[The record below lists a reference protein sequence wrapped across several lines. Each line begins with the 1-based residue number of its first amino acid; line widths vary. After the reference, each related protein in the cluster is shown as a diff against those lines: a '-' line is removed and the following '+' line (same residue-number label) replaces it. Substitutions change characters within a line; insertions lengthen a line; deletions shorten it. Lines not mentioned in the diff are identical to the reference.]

1 VRSRLTPELRA
12 AIERAAIED
21 GVDPATALAYAE
33 RESSFNPMARNSKTI
48 RGLYQMRGDLRQQY
62 GVGDSDD
69 PYVQTKGF
77 NRLLA
82 DNRKAMSQRLGR
94 DVDDAEAYA
103 GHHFGAGRAASM
115 FRMDPNTDVAEVFT
129 PYERSINPHIT
140 RAGTVGGLLGEVT
153 GDINKRR
160 STYGAGA
167 SDLDFSA
174 MGEPVG
180 DQPTMMASAKPEA
193 LDFSQFGEA
202 AA

>member
-1 VRSRLTPELRA
+1 VKSRLTPELRA

-33 RESSFNPMARNSKTI
+33 RESSFNPQARNSKTI

-69 PYVQTKGF
+69 PYTQTKGF

-82 DNRKAMSQRLGR
+82 DNRKAMSSRLGR
-94 DVDDAEAYA
+94 DVDDAEVYA

-115 FRMDPNTDVAEVFT
+115 FKMDPNTDVAEVFT
-129 PYERSINPHIT
+129 PYERSINPHIA
-140 RAGTVGGLLGEVT
+140 RAGTVGSLLGEVT
-153 GDINKRR
+153 GDIHKRR
-160 STYGAGA
+160 STYGAD
-167 SDLDFSA
+167 SNLDFSA
-174 MGEPVG
+174 MGEPVDG
-180 DQPTMMASAKPEA
+180 QPAMMASAKPEA

-202 AA
+202 VA